1 MKTGF
6 LIINYNDFETT
17 AKLLDNIKN
26 YQILDKIV
34 IVDNK
39 STDDSYNKLY
49 NKYHSSH
56 ISVIQNVSNKGYA
69 SGINFGSKY
78 LIDILGDCNIIVSN
92 SDIIV
97 YSELD
102 IKALVNSKP
111 EGCAIIAPIIKEH
124 EGYSRGWKIP
134 SPFKD
139 CILNIAYIHNW
150 LRPKLLFYKE
160 VHYYKKIVEVE
171 AVSGCFFL
179 IDSKSLKQVNY
190 FDENT
195 FLYYEENII
204 SKKMQEIKKKIMINT
219 EVEVFHNHS
228 VTIDKSINHMNKY
241 KELKRSQYYFQKEYN
256 RANIIHQILLKITSK
271 ISYYLIYFNRK
282 L

>member
-6 LIINYNDFETT
+6 LIINYNDYETT

-39 STDDSYNKLY
+39 STDDSFDKLY
-49 NKYHSSH
+49 NKYDSSH
-56 ISVIQNVSNKGYA
+56 ISVIQNIRNKGYA

-92 SDIIV
+92 SDIII
-97 YSELD
+97 YSESD
-102 IKALVNSKP
+102 IKALVNSKT
-111 EGCAIIAPIIKEH
+111 EDCAIIAPIIKEH

-134 SPFKD
+134 SPMKD
-139 CILNIAYIHNW
+139 VILNIAYLHRW
-150 LRPKLLFYKE
+150 LRPKLQFYKE
-160 VHYYKKIVEVE
+160 EHYNKKVVEVE
-171 AVSGCFFL
+171 VVSGCFFL
-179 IDSKSLKQVNY
+179 IDSKCLKEVNY
-190 FDENT
+190 FDENI

-204 SKKMQEIKKKIMINT
+204 AKKMQEIKKKIIINT
-219 EVEVFHNHS
+219 EIEVFHNHS

-241 KELKRSQYYFQKEYN
+241 KELKRSQYYFHKEYN
-256 RANIIHQILLKITSK
+256 RANIIFLILLKITSK